1 MIPQSYPLYAI
12 PVDPE
17 YNWGISIVVG
27 WKGEEDSWKPVTM
40 LLTGPYTGAQYA
52 AVENVEWLFFMSK
65 EDAEAALLAR

>member
-27 WKGEEDSWKPVTM
+27 WRGEEDSWKPVTV
-40 LLTGPYTGAQYA
+40 LLTGTSTWVA
-52 AVENVEWLFFMSK
+52 AVENIEWLFFTSK
-65 EDAEAALLAR
+65 EDAESALLAR